1 MPGKRGGK
9 LFSVSRIRPAGR
21 GEGAAM
27 FAFALRL
34 LALIGSC
41 SMAGGADLE
50 REIVFAPHTGAA
62 AEDIEIGRWQVR
74 AQGREARA
82 EDFER
87 LAWAYVAKARRTL
100 DAGFYTL
107 AQKTAELLER
117 QFGATA
123 ETRLLR
129 GHVLHQQHRFSEAET
144 VARGLVEQRGA
155 PADLALLSDVLI
167 EQGKLGEGIRALERL
182 AVAKPGVESFSRIA
196 HVRWLKGDLEGALE
210 ATGRA
215 LKASAAAD
223 GETRAWL
230 LVRLSGLHLQRGD
243 AAQAQRLA
251 AAALKDVTDYPPA
264 LLARGRALIAER
276 RPAEAV
282 VSLARAAALHPLP
295 EYQWWLADA
304 MQLLGRGDEARE
316 VERQL
321 VRGGA
326 KTDPRT
332 LALFLATRRTQL
344 EWALQLSR
352 RELAERKDI
361 FSHDALAWAAAAAGD
376 LGVAQKALAAALV
389 EGTRDARL
397 FLHAGE
403 ISRAAGQAETGAR
416 YFRAAAAMAGTLTP
430 SERALLDQR
439 LPELTGASISAPQ
452 INPKP

>member
-223 GETRAWL
+223 GEPL
-230 LVRLSGLHLQRGD
+230 RLR
-243 AAQAQRLA
+243 RI
-251 AAALKDVTDYPPA
+251 AALKDVTDYPPA